1 MSLKTTVNYKA
12 DKEYEGVNATGG
24 KVAIDMYDPEE
35 KKAMSPMELLLSS
48 VAACA
53 MVDISLMLKKRKK
66 TLIDFKAETEGQRRD
81 EHPRAFTDIH
91 INFVITSPDAK
102 EEEVAKIVDLSV
114 EKYCS
119 VAATLKGGPNV
130 THGFEIRR
138 G

>member
-1 MSLKTTVNYKA
+1 MSVKTTVNYKA
-12 DKEYEGVNATGG
+12 DKEYEGVNATGA
-24 KVAIDMYDPEE
+24 KVAIDMYDPED
-35 KKAMSPMELLLSS
+35 KKAMSPTELLLSS

-53 MVDISLMLKKRKK
+53 MVDISLMLRKRKK
-66 TLIDFKAETEGQRRD
+66 TLVDFKAETEGVRRD

-91 INFVITSPDAK
+91 INFIITSPDAK

-130 THGFEIRR
+130 THSFEVERP
-138 G
+138 